1 MCFLVHLTAHFCAF
15 GKVAARKKK
24 RSGAPIQRRRIR
36 SCACFVR
43 PSCSSVFRSVLL
55 LLNCA
60 VKSSYPPSAPL
71 VYIVF
76 RHTHHRRNYETA
88 LETAFPPPRAF
99 VDIRGRGGD
108 NSGLWGAPRRFW
120 ASSRTLS
127 NNFFPWTSDTDATIS
142 LIASEAMCGG
152 GSQP

>member
-88 LETAFPPPRAF
+88 LETAFPPPALSL
-99 VDIRGRGGD
+99 IYAAEGGIIPG
-108 NSGLWGAPRRFW
+108 SGARLGVFGPRVELLVII
-120 ASSRTLS
+120 SSRGHQTRTLL
-127 NNFFPWTSDTDATIS
+127 F
-142 LIASEAMCGG
+142 L
-152 GSQP
+152 